1 MHSSTKQPL
10 IGVIDMGS
18 NSVRLVVYDGLKRVP
33 KVLYNEKYDCRLGDG
48 LEETGRLTEASKA
61 RTRKAVGR
69 FVYLAKHMEVSELY
83 AQATAALRDAEDGPE
98 FVTELRETFGIEP
111 EVISGRREA
120 ELAALGVMASLH
132 KTQGFAGDFGGGSFE
147 LVKLHH
153 KRFSARQSLPMG
165 ALRLVDKAGSEITKM
180 REVIR
185 DYLGQVEWLTSS
197 EDTTQFYAIGGGF
210 RSLAKLHMVRT
221 GYPLE
226 QLHGYTLESDVLMP
240 FLQELEQIPPSEW
253 GNIDGLATRRITSF
267 LPSLLILQEVIR
279 QSGCERVI
287 FSRSGI
293 REGLLYDRL
302 PAEERS
308 ILALP
313 ASLKNIQNKRQ
324 MDKEYSRVLEAWIMS
339 VAPEAVTRDSKRH
352 VLHAMCELG
361 DMALPITQDFRAQW
375 AFDHVIQANI
385 WGMSHRERVLL
396 ALAVYHRYRRR
407 WREENNPLLQLVNE
421 RQRTWAQLVG
431 QLAEF
436 AFELSGGVGE
446 LLKDIT
452 LKRAEDGQL
461 SLSGTDEALAMIPPT
476 SEKRLDGLSGMLSA
490 YESFVS

>member
-1 MHSSTKQPL
+1 MHSSEKQPL

-48 LEETGRLTEASKA
+48 LEETGRLTEASKE
-61 RTRKAVGR
+61 RTRKAVAR

-83 AQATAALRDAEDGPE
+83 TQATAALRDAKDGPE
-98 FVTELRETFGIEP
+98 FVQELQENFGLEP

-132 KTQGFAGDFGGGSFE
+132 KTEGFAGDFGGGSFE

-165 ALRLVDKAGSEITKM
+165 ALRLVDRAGTDVDKM
-180 REVIR
+180 RGIIR
-185 DYLGQVEWLTSS
+185 DYLAQIDWLNPS
-197 EDTTQFYAIGGGF
+197 EDTKQFYAIGGGF
-210 RSLAKLHMVRT
+210 RSLAKVHMQQV

-226 QLHGYTLESDVLMP
+226 QLHGYKLESDILLP
-240 FLQELEQIPPSEW
+240 FLRELEQIPPSEW
-253 GNIDGLATRRITSF
+253 GDIDGLASRRHTSF
-267 LPSLLILQEVIR
+267 LPSILILQEVIR
-279 QSGCERVI
+279 ASECERVI

-324 MDKEYSRVLEAWIMS
+324 MDKDYARVLEAWIMS
-339 VAPEAVTRDSKRH
+339 IAPEAVAQDTKRH

-375 AFDHVIQANI
+375 AFDHIIQANI

-407 WREENNPLLQLVNE
+407 WRKENDPLLSIVNE
-421 RQRTWAQLVG
+421 RQLHWAQLVG

-452 LKRAEDGQL
+452 LERVENGQL
-461 SLSGTDEALAMIPPT
+461 SLSGTDEALAMLPPM
-476 SEKRLDGLSGMLSA
+476 SEKRLDGLSDMLSA

>member
-1 MHSSTKQPL
+1 MHSSEKQPL

-48 LEETGRLTEASKA
+48 LEETGRLTEASKE
-61 RTRKAVGR
+61 RTRRAIAR

-83 AQATAALRDAEDGPE
+83 TQATAALRDAEDGPE
-98 FVTELRETFGIEP
+98 FVAELRERFGIEP

-120 ELAALGVMASLH
+120 ELAALGVMSSLH
-132 KTQGFAGDFGGGSFE
+132 KTEGFAGDFGGGSFE

-165 ALRLVDKAGSEITKM
+165 ALRLVDRAGTDADKM
-180 REVIR
+180 RLAIR
-185 DYLGQVEWLTSS
+185 DYLAQVDWLEASD
-197 EDTTQFYAIGGGF
+197 DTKQFYAIGGGF
-210 RSLAKLHMVRT
+210 RSLANIHMERVD
-221 GYPLE
+221 YPLE
-226 QLHGYTLESDVLMP
+226 QLHGYTLESDALMV
-240 FLQELEQIPPSEW
+240 FLQDLVQIPPSEW
-253 GNIDGLATRRITSF
+253 RAIDGLASRRRTSF
-267 LPSLLILQEVIR
+267 LPSVLILQEVIR
-279 QSGCERVI
+279 ASGCERVI

-302 PAEERS
+302 PVEERAL
-308 ILALP
+308 LALP
-313 ASLKNIQNKRQ
+313 ASLKNIQHKRQ
-324 MDKEYSRVLEAWIMS
+324 MDEDYARVLEAWIM
-339 VAPEAVTRDSKRH
+339 AFCPEAVSRDSKQH

-361 DMALPITQDFRAQW
+361 DMALPITQQFRAQW
-375 AFDHVIQANI
+375 AFDHIIQANI

-407 WREENNPLLQLVNE
+407 WREKSNPLLQLVNA
-421 RQRTWAQLVG
+421 RQLAWAQLVG

-446 LLKDIT
+446 ILKDIT
-452 LKRAEDGQL
+452 LMRAENGQI
-461 SLSGTDEALAMIPPT
+461 SITGTEEALAMIPPI
-476 SEKRLDGLSGMLSA
+476 SEKRLDGLGAMLSA
-490 YESFVS
+490 YESFSS